1 MSLDSILLY
10 AAALV
15 FTVAAFSGVGAYMS
29 WTENRNKG
37 QAGATNWL
45 LLTAVSGYGLT
56 FLLMETRLL
65 LIGDTTTAV
74 RGFVATLVAVGIL
87 GLLVIR
93 ASRMKR

>member
-1 MSLDSILLY
+1 MSVDAILLY

-15 FTVAAFSGVGAYMS
+15 FTVAAFSGVGAYTS
-29 WTENRNKG
+29 CTDGNNKG
-37 QAGATNWL
+37 RTWATNWL
-45 LLTAVSGYGLT
+45 LLTAVSGYGLS

-65 LIGDTTTAV
+65 LIGDTTAAV
-74 RGFVATLVAVGIL
+74 RGFVATLVAVGVL

>member
-10 AAALV
+10 VAMLV
-15 FTVAAFSGVGAYMS
+15 FTVAAFSGVAAYMS
-29 WTENRNKG
+29 WTSDRSKG
-37 QAGATNWL
+37 RTWVSNWL
-45 LLTAVSGYGLT
+45 LLTAVTGYGLS

-65 LIGDTTTAV
+65 LIGDTTAAV
-74 RGFVATLVAVGIL
+74 RGFVATLVAVGVL

>member
-15 FTVAAFSGVGAYMS
+15 FTVAAFSGVAAYMS
-29 WTENRNKG
+29 WTSDRSKG
-37 QAGATNWL
+37 RTWVSNWL
-45 LLTAVSGYGLT
+45 FLTAVTGYGLA

-65 LIGDTTTAV
+65 LIGDTTAAV
-74 RGFVATLVAVGIL
+74 RGFVATLVAVGVLGIL
-87 GLLVIR
+87 VKR